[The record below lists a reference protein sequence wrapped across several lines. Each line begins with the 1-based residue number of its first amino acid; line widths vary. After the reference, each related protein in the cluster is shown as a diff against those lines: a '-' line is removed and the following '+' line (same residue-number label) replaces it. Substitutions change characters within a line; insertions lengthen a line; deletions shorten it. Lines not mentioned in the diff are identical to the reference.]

1 MPIIRR
7 GEVADLP
14 QIDAIQAASPEAAR
28 WAVAD
33 YLDHDLLVALCGN
46 QVAGFVAARMVAVDE
61 CEILTLAV
69 APEFRRQGVGRA
81 LISALTG
88 NSAVTVILEV
98 RESNMVARNFY
109 NSIGFQEV
117 TMRQKYYQ
125 SPLESAIVMKFHSC

>member
-33 YLDHDLLVALCGN
+33 YLDHDLLVALSGN
-46 QVAGFVAARMVAVDE
+46 QVAGFLASRMVAADE
-61 CEILTLAV
+61 CEVLTLAV

-81 LISALTG
+81 MMAALTG
-88 NSAVTVILEV
+88 NSSVTVFLEV
-98 RESNMVARNFY
+98 RESNTIARNFY
-109 NSIGFQEV
+109 NSIG
-117 TMRQKYYQ
+117 
-125 SPLESAIVMKFHSC
+125 

>member
-14 QIDAIQAASPEAAR
+14 QINAIQAASAEAAR
-28 WAVAD
+28 WPVAD
-33 YLDHDLLVALCGN
+33 YLNHNLLVALCEN
-46 QVAGFVAARMVAVDE
+46 HVVGFLAARMVAPDE

-81 LISALTG
+81 IIAALTG
-88 NSAVTVILEV
+88 NSPMTVFLEV
-98 RESNMVARNFY
+98 RESNRVARTFY

-117 TMRQKYYQ
+117 SVRERYYQ

>member
-33 YLDHDLLVALCGN
+33 YLDHDLLVALSGN
-46 QVAGFVAARMVAVDE
+46 QVVGFLASRMVAADE

-81 LISALTG
+81 MMAALTG
-88 NSAVTVILEV
+88 NSSVTVFLEV
-98 RESNMVARNFY
+98 RESNTIARNFY

-125 SPLESAIVMKFHSC
+125 SPSECAIVMKFHS